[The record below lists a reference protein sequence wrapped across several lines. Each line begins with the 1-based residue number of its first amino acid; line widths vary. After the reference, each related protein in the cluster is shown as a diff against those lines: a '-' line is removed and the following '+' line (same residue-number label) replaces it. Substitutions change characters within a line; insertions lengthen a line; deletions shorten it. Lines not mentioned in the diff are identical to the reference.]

1 MLLSVY
7 VATTRGHME
16 EREQEM
22 PDVHQPDLSVAEG
35 EQGFRLGVPPPPSH
49 DPSAMSEASFDF
61 FPKKNKDHFSFSPL
75 VTEASS
81 CDSEG
86 ALMLDI
92 LKDKQMG
99 KACKSRSATHTHTQ
113 AELLN
118 NLSGVSRKLLG
129 QTITVH
135 INTHHVF
142 LSGKRD
148 LPQHSLWQL
157 DVIIARCRF
166 RRNGCLTQN

>member
-1 MLLSVY
+1 
-7 VATTRGHME
+7 
-16 EREQEM
+16 
-22 PDVHQPDLSVAEG
+22 
-35 EQGFRLGVPPPPSH
+35 
-49 DPSAMSEASFDF
+49 
-61 FPKKNKDHFSFSPL
+61 
-75 VTEASS
+75 
-81 CDSEG
+81 
-86 ALMLDI
+86 MLDI

-142 LSGKRD
+142 SVESVTCHNTLFGSLMSLSHAADFGGTA
-148 LPQHSLWQL
+148 
-157 DVIIARCRF
+157 V
-166 RRNGCLTQN
+166 